1 MTEAA
6 GLLARNRLVTLTG
19 PGGSGK
25 TRLCIELAARV
36 GADFPDGAHFVALAA
51 IRDPALVPSAIAQ
64 SLGLQDS
71 RGRPLVEHLAAY
83 LAERTVLLVLDN
95 FEQVMSGASIVAKL
109 LAAGTGTRIV
119 VTSRAPLH
127 LTGEQELPV
136 PPLPIPDRAVEVS
149 PAGLESCESTA
160 LFLARARAVVPGF
173 APAGPDAAAVAGIVR
188 RLDGLPLAIELAAA
202 RTKLLP
208 PSALL
213 DRLDRSLG
221 LLVGGSRDLPDRQ
234 QTLRSTIAWSH
245 DLLGSGRGGSSR
257 RWPFSAAAPDWTTWR
272 PCAQAAI
279 ELGGSV
285 LDAVQELLDQ
295 SMLHRSA
302 RSQQPR
308 YTMLETVREFAAE
321 RLEDLPEAATIHKA
335 HAHRFAALSRRL
347 ERPPVWPDNDFLALL
362 DRDHDNLRAALDW
375 LQDREPGEALRMA
388 AKLTAYWSIRGHFGE
403 GRRRLHDLLG
413 RCAGASR
420 ERVAGLNAAG
430 WLALDQGDLEES
442 MGLLN
447 ESVDLARA
455 IGDRVGEGTALMN
468 RGRTE
473 LGGMC
478 IEDGRRDI
486 AQAVAVLTEVG
497 DNSGS
502 PRR

>member
-1 MTEAA
+1 MVTSPLPRPLSSFIGRQDVLARAA
-6 GLLARNRLVTLTG
+6 ELLARNRLLTLTG

-25 TRLCIELAARV
+25 TRLGIELASRV
-36 GADFPDGAHFVALAA
+36 AADFPDGAHFVALAA
-51 IRDPALVPSAIAQ
+51 IRDPVLVPSAIAQ

-71 RGRPLVEHLAAY
+71 HDRPLVDHLSAY

-95 FEQVMSGASIVAKL
+95 FEQVISGATVVATL

-136 PPLPIPDRAVEVS
+136 PPLPLPERAVAVS
-149 PAGLESCESTA
+149 PAALELCESTA

-173 APAGPDAAAVAGIVR
+173 APAGRDAAAVAGIVR

-234 QTLRSTIAWSH
+234 RTLRSTIAWSH
-245 DLLGSGRGGSSR
+245 DLLGSDARRLFAALAVFRGG
-257 RWPFSAAAPDWTTWR
+257 AGLDDLEAV
-272 PCAQAAI
+272 CAGTL

-285 LDAVQELLDQ
+285 LDAMQELLDQ
-295 SMLHRSA
+295 SLLRRSG
-302 RSQQPR
+302 RSPHPR

-321 RLEDLPEAATIHKA
+321 KLEDLPEAATIHQA
-335 HAHRFAALSRRL
+335 HADRFAGVTRCL
-347 ERPPVWPDNDFLALL
+347 ERPPVWPDNDVLARL
-362 DRDHDNLRAALDW
+362 DEDHDNLRAALDW
-375 LQDREPGEALRMA
+375 LQDREPRRALQMA
-388 AKLTAYWSIRGHFGE
+388 AEITTYWSLRGHFGE
-403 GRRRLHDLLG
+403 GRRRLHDLLT
-413 RCAGASR
+413 RCVEASR

-430 WLALDQGDLEES
+430 WLALDQGDLGVS
-442 MGLLN
+442 LGLLN
-447 ESVDLARA
+447 ESRGPGPRDRGPRGR
-455 IGDRVGEGTALMN
+455 GDRVVEPGPH
-468 RGRTE
+468 RT
-473 LGGMC
+473 
-478 IEDGRRDI
+478 RR
-486 AQAVAVLTEVG
+486 T
-497 DNSGS
+497 
-502 PRR
+502 